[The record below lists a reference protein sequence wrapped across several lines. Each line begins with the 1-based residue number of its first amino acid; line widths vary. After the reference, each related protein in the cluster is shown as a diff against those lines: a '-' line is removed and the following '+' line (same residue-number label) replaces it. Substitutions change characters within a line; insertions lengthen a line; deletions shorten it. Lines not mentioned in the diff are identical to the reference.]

1 MKKIGQDY
9 TKETL
14 SEKLRNH
21 AFDIIIV
28 SMAVCLLYLMVHYK
42 NTQKDI
48 CETKTEKVQPV
59 QKNKPT
65 TAIDFSNQKTR

>member
-28 SMAVCLLYLMVHYK
+28 SMAVCLLYLMAHYK
-42 NTQKDI
+42 NTKRDTGAI
-48 CETKTEKVQPV
+48 KTEQ
-59 QKNKPT
+59 
-65 TAIDFSNQKTR
+65 IQKTAKIIKSSSQKSR

>member
-28 SMAVCLLYLMVHYK
+28 SMAVCLLYLMAHYK

-48 CETKTEKVQPV
+48 CETKTEQ
-59 QKNKPT
+59 
-65 TAIDFSNQKTR
+65 IQKTAKIIKSSSQKSR